1 MQGRYSLQKRTMRHE
16 EVSNVLKGSLTP
28 GSGLRLSTQVD
39 PHGSVPLILAMLR
52 DRSPPPSL
60 LSPLRSRAT
69 HCSNMLVFLPTL
81 NRFST
86 STLTYEK
93 TPANLFWALW
103 PFSERTSIFADS
115 W

>member
-1 MQGRYSLQKRTMRHE
+1 MCSRAHSHLE
-16 EVSNVLKGSLTP
+16 
-28 GSGLRLSTQVD
+28 SGLRLSTQVD
-39 PHGSVPLILAMLR
+39 PRGSVPLLLVMLR

-60 LSPLRSRAT
+60 LSPHRSRAT
-69 HCSNMLVFLPTL
+69 YCSNMLVFPPTL

-93 TPANLFWALW
+93 TPANLFWALC
-103 PFSERTSIFADS
+103 PLPERTSIFTDS